1 MLKYRVLFWTIYVH
15 VFGVNAFTSHKKL
28 QRLSRPAFQQQ
39 QQRQYLSQLHHQHD
53 SSDKDALISR
63 GGSQLQLLSRSN
75 LLKAFAACGA
85 VIAIVPLALEG
96 YARSGSV
103 QSALDIFQSSDSDR
117 AKSDGNGNGSITNDT
132 KDITI
137 VFHGAGGQDSN
148 TDELLKVLRS
158 GSARNSFVKM
168 VDWSQDSADI
178 LKASIKGSTIG
189 KSLGNQLKDI
199 LQKQSESSS
208 NNIDRTETSKE
219 IRNVHII
226 GISVGAFS
234 ANEIVQTLD
243 SNLHPSLRKKICLQ
257 LTLLD
262 PFQQKAVL
270 GVKYGKNNFGKGA
283 DYAQQFLNT
292 DDPVPSTNDSL
303 PYCAT
308 TDVTS
313 LRPSEV
319 FGHDW
324 PLIYYTNEL
333 KGNGNAAVSS
343 LGFGMVPSK
352 MRNKIGET
360 AMF

>member
-1 MLKYRVLFWTIYVH
+1 MLKYSVLLLWTVC
-15 VFGVNAFTSHKKL
+15 VFGVNAFTSHRKL
-28 QRLSRPAFQQQ
+28 PRRSRPAFQQQ
-39 QQRQYLSQLHHQHD
+39 HKQYLSQLHQQD
-53 SSDKDALISR
+53 DSDKDALTSR
-63 GGSQLQLLSRSN
+63 GGSQLLLNRSN
-75 LLKAFAACGA
+75 LLKAFALAGA
-85 VIAIVPLALEG
+85 GAIAIVPLALEG

-103 QSALDIFQSSDSDR
+103 QSALDIFQSSSDGES
-117 AKSDGNGNGSITNDT
+117 SDGNGSTGITNDT

-137 VFHGAGGQDSN
+137 IFHGAGGQDSN

-168 VDWSQDSADI
+168 VDWSKDSADI
-178 LKASIKGSTIG
+178 LKASIKGSSIG
-189 KSLGNQLKDI
+189 KTLGNQLKDI

-208 NNIDRTETSKE
+208 NSATETSTE

-234 ANEIVQTLD
+234 ANEMVQTLD
-243 SNLHPSLRKKICLQ
+243 STLHPSLRRNIFLQ

-270 GVKYGKNNFGKGA
+270 GFKYGKDNFGKGA
-283 DYAQQFLNT
+283 DYAQQLLNT

-324 PLIYYTNEL
+324 PLIYYTDEL
-333 KGNGNAAVSS
+333 KGNGDAAASS
-343 LGFGMVPSK
+343 LGFGMVPPK
-352 MRNKIGET
+352 MRKKIGET
-360 AMF
+360 TML

>member
-1 MLKYRVLFWTIYVH
+1 MLKYSVLLFWVVS
-15 VFGVNAFTSHKKL
+15 VFGAHAFTSHKKL
-28 QRLSRPAFQQQ
+28 PRSSRPAFQQQ
-39 QQRQYLSQLHHQHD
+39 QQQYLSQLHQQD
-53 SSDKDALISR
+53 DSDKDALTSR
-63 GGSQLQLLSRSN
+63 GGSQLLLNRSN
-75 LLKAFAACGA
+75 LLKAFAFAGG
-85 VIAIVPLALEG
+85 IAIVPLALEG
-96 YARSGSV
+96 YARIGSV
-103 QSALDIFQSSDSDR
+103 QSALDTFQSST
-117 AKSDGNGNGSITNDT
+117 SDGEISEGNGSITNDT
-132 KDITI
+132 RDITI
-137 VFHGAGGQDSN
+137 IFHGAGGQDSN

-158 GSARNSFVKM
+158 GSAKTSFVKM

-178 LKASIKGSTIG
+178 LKASIKGSSIG
-189 KSLGNQLKDI
+189 KTLGNQLKVI

-208 NNIDRTETSKE
+208 NSATETSTE

-234 ANEIVQTLD
+234 ANEMVQTLD
-243 SNLHPSLRKKICLQ
+243 STLHPSLRRNIFLQ

-270 GVKYGKNNFGKGA
+270 GFKYGKDNFGTGA
-283 DYAQQFLNT
+283 DYAQQLLNT

-324 PLIYYTNEL
+324 PLIYYTDEL
-333 KGNGNAAVSS
+333 KGNGDAAASS
-343 LGFGMVPSK
+343 LGFGMVPTK
-352 MRNKIGET
+352 MRKKIGET
-360 AMF
+360 IML